1 MSKSL
6 GNIVNPWEVLDA
18 QGADAIRWYLF
29 TAAQPGDSRR
39 FSQRLVNEVVR
50 RFMLTLWNVYSFFTT
65 YAEIDGYSPTE
76 QEGPAEPALSL
87 IGGYFRK

>member
-29 TAAQPGDSRR
+29 TATQPGDSRR

-50 RFMLTLWNVYSFFTT
+50 RSC
-65 YAEIDGYSPTE
+65 
-76 QEGPAEPALSL
+76 
-87 IGGYFRK
+87 